1 MLLPSGYCRGNSYM
15 VLVPVLSS
23 RSLCNS
29 WFVKLKLRHSCDN
42 LSDLSK
48 LPESQWR
55 YFKAVF
61 TGRMILPMLCDFGK
75 INRWK
80 PPFGLISTSSA
91 DIQAVS
97 MYSITRHKSRCSN
110 IAFSETAGLPKKT
123 FSHLNPWVSVAS
135 PCSDAATK
143 WKNLGKLL
151 VCLCVQG
158 LVGELQS
165 RMPNNSHF
173 STNNYSIIV
182 TWCRYFRI
190 FFLTPH
196 DCIYFDPSCFHK
208 FFLVF
213 CCPTLP
219 FEKTKDYL

>member
-29 WFVKLKLRHSCDN
+29 WFIKLKLRHSCDN

-80 PPFGLISTSSA
+80 PPFGLISSLSA

-97 MYSITRHKSRCSN
+97 MYSITLHKSRCSN

-135 PCSDAATK
+135 SCSDAATK

-151 VCLCVQG
+151 VYAFKDLSGNSSLGCQTTAILVQITTVSQ
-158 LVGELQS
+158 LRDVDISVL
-165 RMPNNSHF
+165 
-173 STNNYSIIV
+173 
-182 TWCRYFRI
+182 
-190 FFLTPH
+190 FLDSS
-196 DCIYFDPSCFHK
+196 DCIYFDPCSFHK
-208 FFLVF
+208 FNSFAATHFPL
-213 CCPTLP
+213 
-219 FEKTKDYL
+219 KRQKIIYSI

>member
-61 TGRMILPMLCDFGK
+61 TGRMIPPMLCDFGK

-80 PPFGLISTSSA
+80 PPFGLISSLSA

-97 MYSITRHKSRCSN
+97 MYSITLHKSRCSN

-135 PCSDAATK
+135 SCSDAATK

-173 STNNYSIIV
+173 STNNYSITV

-190 FFLTPH
+190 VSWLLWLHLFWPMFL
-196 DCIYFDPSCFHK
+196 S
-208 FFLVF
+208 
-213 CCPTLP
+213 
-219 FEKTKDYL
+219 